1 MSVPKIPPP
10 QSLVHEPLRHEPICH
25 GGPISFSADE
35 FSREK
40 MAILV
45 KKTLVISRNLFKIA
59 KNDEKM
65 TNNNH

>member
-25 GGPISFSADE
+25 GGPISLSADE

-45 KKTLVISRNLFKIA
+45 KKPWLYREICSKLL
-59 KNDEKM
+59 KM
-65 TNNNH
+65 MKK